1 MPAALAIADLVTLE
15 EARLYC
21 LRDETDTSY
30 DGLWAVLIPGIS
42 EAASLWA
49 DRQFTPQ
56 DEVTRDFPAAGWA
69 GRTILSPW
77 ELREAHTVALD
88 GAEVDYGLYPI
99 GGTSQ
104 GTYWSVEASSDG
116 AVLTID
122 GDWGMLEVPPA
133 VKLRASSRWIPT
145 TKTPPATPANR
156 SGAIATRRWSP
167 TWRWVA
173 YRVRA
178 ERCWTTTAAFR

>member
-1 MPAALAIADLVTLE
+1 MVRLERVLIVGDVIASENVYGEDAEGKRRLLYAEGDTIPEEEASGSRPARARPSPSQPIRPGPSTRTRAPSLPAALAIADLVTLE

-30 DGLWAVLIPGIS
+30 DALWAVLIPGIS

-56 DEVTRDFPAAGWA
+56 DDVTRDFPAAGWA

-77 ELREAHTVALD
+77 ELREARTVSLD
-88 GAEVDYGLYPI
+88 GGEVDFGLYPI

-104 GTYWSVEASSDG
+104 GTY
-116 AVLTID
+116 
-122 GDWGMLEVPPA
+122 
-133 VKLRASSRWIPT
+133 
-145 TKTPPATPANR
+145 
-156 SGAIATRRWSP
+156 
-167 TWRWVA
+167 
-173 YRVRA
+173 
-178 ERCWTTTAAFR
+178 